1 MKLKQLKDQTIVITG
16 ATSGIGLAT
25 ARMAAKQGARVVL
38 AGRSGDA
45 LEQVREEIEKAGGKA
60 CAVVADVA
68 RQEDVRRIADEAVR
82 QFGGFDTWVNN
93 AGVSIYGNTFDI
105 PIEDQRKLFDT
116 NYWGVVAGSVVAS
129 EHLRRKGTC
138 GAIINVGSVV
148 SDRALPLQGVY
159 SASKAAVKAFTD
171 ALRMELQHQKSPV
184 AVTLIQPASIGT
196 PFAQHAKNYM
206 DAQPRLPSPLYAP
219 ESVAKAILHAA
230 QKPVRNLMVGAASR
244 MFSSLAHYS
253 PRLTDRY
260 MEAKMFREQ
269 KEQVAA
275 GGRKSILDEPS
286 EDPRERGYL
295 GGRQVVENDVYSTA
309 ARNPVK
315 TAALAVGAGI
325 AVAALVRRKGRAPV
339 H

>member
-1 MKLKQLKDQTIVITG
+1 MKLKRLKDQTIVITG

-38 AGRSGDA
+38 AGRSKDA
-45 LEQVREEIEKAGGKA
+45 LEQVKKEIERAGGKA
-60 CAVVADVA
+60 CMVVADVSK
-68 RQEDVRRIADEAVR
+68 QEDVRRIADEAVR
-82 QFGGFDTWVNN
+82 AFGGFDTWVNN
-93 AGVSIYGNTFDI
+93 AGVSIYGNTFDV
-105 PIEDQRKLFDT
+105 PLEDQRKLFDT
-116 NYWGVVAGSVVAS
+116 NYWGVVSGSVVAS
-129 EHLRRKGTC
+129 EHLRRKGTG

-148 SDRALPLQGVY
+148 SDRAFPLQGVY
-159 SASKAAVKAFTD
+159 SASKAAVKAFTE
-171 ALRMELQHQKSPV
+171 AMRMELEHQKTPIS
-184 AVTLIQPASIGT
+184 VTLIQPAAIGT

-230 QKPVRNLMVGAASR
+230 QKPVRNLMVGATSR
-244 MFSSLAHYS
+244 LFSSLAHYS

-260 MEAKMFREQ
+260 MEAKMFSEQ

-275 GGRKSILDEPS
+275 GGRKSILEQAS

-295 GGRQVVENDVYSTA
+295 GGRKIVENDIYSA
-309 ARNPVK
+309 ATRNPVK

-325 AVAALVRRKGRAPV
+325 AVAALVRRSGRTPV